1 MFNERN
7 NSGSNAGERTDKTN
21 FNSSSFQ
28 RHSASNNA
36 YLNFVNNPALAHGAV
51 GLVVGSSQA
60 AQQQQQQRLL
70 QITKNELEAQQM
82 ASNIKESLLIKR
94 RLESI
99 QHLQQQEANKIRAEL
114 HMKTVSQPVNANSN
128 GDRNSSSIGR
138 SSHVLVSNSAKPIPS
153 TSNSSVL
160 PTKQREDEMTKI
172 DLSTLAEVAVASATN
187 ANNVNSRSNSG
198 IMGIDNMI
206 KMSSHNNT
214 GNKQIGALL
223 GRQASS
229 SASFKKGLAATRSL
243 ISQSMPTITNSMS
256 NNAMTDALRRD
267 INATRNKLH
276 LEHNYKRSIDEMTKS
291 SSSSWLWN
299 STNLRNSNPISMEQL
314 RAQHEQLQ
322 RRNSLPAPASAASSE
337 LASLR
342 SLKRQRLLEQK
353 ANEIGEFEIQDAMK
367 QIRQIDSKMKMQMTC
382 NRSLLAEMMA
392 SKISQDRRAS
402 IASSIASVGTSATA
416 PNLTTNSSLSSPV
429 NRRNSI
435 MLDSN
440 FDENSKVLNK
450 LSSMGGGFPMPKF
463 LKKASNAA
471 ESINTAFGGF
481 KSKIPAEI
489 TPELGKDVVDITGR
503 ETSSLSLK
511 QQLENDQQSR
521 YLERIGGFPM
531 PPLYRHN
538 DENHLNSSSNNDTT
552 MMVRD
557 KYDGAVNIIE
567 SGNRSNNAI
576 SSHIRNSVNRSD
588 TKASRP
594 PTLESYKRVWR
605 DIRVVA
611 GDDPRVDE
619 RLRKEVFARKLQRGQ
634 ILVGKVGNS
643 IMNSTT
649 NRNVNSYV
657 QQRRLSEFSHGSIS
671 GNTGNTGGRTNR
683 GTTNEE
689 TVVI

>member
-1 MFNERN
+1 MFNKRN
-7 NSGSNAGERTDKTN
+7 NSGSNAGGRTDKTN

-36 YLNFVNNPALAHGAV
+36 YHNFVNNPALAHGAT
-51 GLVVGSSQA
+51 GLVAGSSQA
-60 AQQQQQQRLL
+60 AQQQQRLL
-70 QITKNELEAQQM
+70 QITKNELEVQQM

-99 QHLQQQEANKIRAEL
+99 QHLQHQEANKIRAEL
-114 HMKTVSQPVNANSN
+114 HMKTVSQPVNANGN
-128 GDRNSSSIGR
+128 GGRHITSTGRLSHGLVSSS
-138 SSHVLVSNSAKPIPS
+138 AKSIPS

-187 ANNVNSRSNSG
+187 ANNANGRSSSD
-198 IMGIDNMI
+198 IMGIENMI
-206 KMSSHNNT
+206 KMNSNNNT

-267 INATRNKLH
+267 INATRDKLH

-299 STNLRNSNPISMEQL
+299 FTNLGNRNPISMEQL

-337 LASLR
+337 LSSLR
-342 SLKRQRLLEQK
+342 SLKRQRLLGQN

-392 SKISQDRRAS
+392 SKISQERRAS

-416 PNLTTNSSLSSPV
+416 PNLTTNSSLSTPV

-489 TPELGKDVVDITGR
+489 TPEFGKDVVDITGR
-503 ETSSLSLK
+503 ETSSLSRK

-538 DENHLNSSSNNDTT
+538 DENHLNSSSNNDTI

-557 KYDGAVNIIE
+557 KYDGSVNIIE

-619 RLRKEVFARKLQRGQ
+619 RLRKEVFARKLQRGE

-643 IMNSTT
+643 IMNNTN

-657 QQRRLSEFSHGSIS
+657 QQRRLSEFSHGIVS
-671 GNTGNTGGRTNR
+671 GNTSNTGGRTNC

-689 TVVI
+689 TIVI